1 MQSHWIRVDP
11 NPITI
16 TGILIKRGKFRHRQ
30 TQGRMLCDNGGK
42 GWSDAAT
49 TQGIPGI
56 VSHQQK
62 LGRCKKGSS
71 CRVYRESIALPAH

>member
-1 MQSHWIRVDP
+1 MDP

-16 TGILIKRGKFRHRQ
+16 TGILIRRGKFGHRQ

-49 TQGIPGI
+49 TQGMPEI
-56 VSHQQK
+56 VSKQQK
-62 LGRCKKGSS
+62 LGRPKKGSF
-71 CRVYRESIALPAH
+71 CRASRESIALPAP